1 MPSSEKEYLMLR
13 TEIENNLKRQ
23 EAFFLIIFTIL
34 SVVNSINQDFWNY
47 EILLLISAF
56 ILFLQLKII
65 KSRNEVKIISRLIAS
80 ILYILNFIWFYK
92 NLL

>member
-1 MPSSEKEYLMLR
+1 MTAVKMP
-13 TEIENNLKRQ
+13 
-23 EAFFLIIFTIL
+23 FFLIIFTIL

-65 KSRNEVKIISRLIAS
+65 KSRNEVKIISRIIAS
-80 ILYILNFIWFYK
+80 ILYILNFICSIKICFDKSLK
-92 NLL
+92 NAI